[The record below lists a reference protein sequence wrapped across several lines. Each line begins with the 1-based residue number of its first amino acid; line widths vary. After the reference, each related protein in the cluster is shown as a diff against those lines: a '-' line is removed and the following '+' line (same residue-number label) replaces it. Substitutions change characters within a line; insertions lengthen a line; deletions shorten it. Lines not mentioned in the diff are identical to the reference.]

1 MKHTVALLL
10 AGALGLAGCQ
20 SNNGGIKEPAP
31 TQVPSEVKSQTTKPA
46 EPSSTPT
53 QSSPAEP
60 TTQRPVPQP
69 TKTGTGVPEA
79 GTPATQFAARWG
91 VRYPSVPKYA
101 ILKAANGVCAVIE
114 QTGADWVSDAVAM
127 NSIGQ
132 TATAFGLEKNQALEF
147 AQDAGQNYCASIVN
161 PA

>member
-1 MKHTVALLL
+1 
-10 AGALGLAGCQ
+10 
-20 SNNGGIKEPAP
+20 
-31 TQVPSEVKSQTTKPA
+31 
-46 EPSSTPT
+46 
-53 QSSPAEP
+53 
-60 TTQRPVPQP
+60 
-69 TKTGTGVPEA
+69 
-79 GTPATQFAARWG
+79 
-91 VRYPSVPKYA
+91 
-101 ILKAANGVCAVIE
+101 VIE